1 MGNGALLAAEKI
13 SIEAHGMYRNLSP
26 AALGITGRQSEII
39 ELSLSYGFKGIDI
52 DLPEFQQ
59 AVKAYGLPHARRLL
73 DSARLKLTSFR
84 LPIVW
89 HESDDVYKAG
99 LPALEEALKLASELG
114 LSRAITTI
122 SPANDLRPYHENFE
136 FHRRRLQ
143 EVGELLAPHNIQ
155 LGIEF
160 RASAELRK
168 DRAFQFIHTFDALV
182 TLIGMIRAAN
192 VAAVVD
198 LFEIHA
204 SGSSFDDIKKLGTR
218 IASVIAADAPAEK
231 AASDCDDNDRMLPVE
246 NGAIDLAAMLVTLA
260 ESGYEGPITPSV
272 SPEHTKGL
280 KREQIVKTA
289 GERLTQAW
297 TAAGLS
303 PAGKLTAALKK

>member
-1 MGNGALLAAEKI
+1 MGNGAMLAAEKI
-13 SIEAHGMYRNLSP
+13 LIEAHGMYRNLSP
-26 AALGITGRQSEII
+26 AELGITGRQSEII

-52 DLPEFQQ
+52 DLAEFQQ
-59 AVKAYGLPHARRLL
+59 TVKTYGLPHARRLL

-89 HESDDVYKAG
+89 DEGDDDFKAG
-99 LPALEEALKLASELG
+99 LPALEDALKLASDLG
-114 LSRAITTI
+114 LTRAITAI
-122 SPANDLRPYHENFE
+122 SPANDLRPYHESFE

-143 EVGELLAPHNIQ
+143 ELGELLAPHKLQ
-155 LGIEF
+155 LGVEF

-182 TLIGMIRAAN
+182 MLIGMIRAAN
-192 VAAVVD
+192 VGAVVD

-204 SGSSFDDIKKLGTR
+204 AGGSFDDIKKLGER
-218 IASVIAADAPAEK
+218 ITSVIVADAPADK
-231 AASDCDDNDRMLPVE
+231 SGSDCDENDRMLPVE
-246 NGAIDLAAMLVTLA
+246 NGAIDLPAILVSLA
-260 ESGYEGPITPSV
+260 ENDYDGPITPSV
-272 SPEHTKGL
+272 SSAHSKNL